1 MSGNNSTTMPLVSII
16 MNCYN
21 GEKYLEEA
29 IDSVLAQSYS
39 NWELVFWD
47 NQSSDESAEI
57 FKKYNDSRLKYF
69 FADAHTLLG
78 EARNKAVL
86 KGKGDWIAFLD
97 CDDLWVNTK
106 LEKQLDLINS
116 SKKLIGLVYTKTEY
130 FCENSVVILPGNRE
144 SLPTGDIFL
153 DLIQDNFISLSSA
166 LINKKVFYEL
176 GTIDS
181 TLNQAEE
188 YNIFVK
194 IAYKYPI
201 LVSDEILTKY
211 RIHDNNLSISQKDL
225 AFIESIKT
233 LEIFK
238 SDSRTIVGLN
248 YWSSLF
254 LLSSVVRMKI
264 SKDVIL
270 YFLKYGSVI
279 KLINLG
285 WRFFKYRF
293 LKNDFINRYS
303 NGK

>member
-29 IDSVLAQSYS
+29 IDSVLVQSYS

-69 FADAHTLLG
+69 FADSHTLLG

-116 SKKLIGLVYTKTEY
+116 SKKIIGLVYTNTEY
-130 FCENSVVILPGNRE
+130 FCENSVVIHPQNRE

-166 LINKKVFYEL
+166 LINKKVFYEQ

-188 YNIFVK
+188 YDIFVK
-194 IAYKYPI
+194 IAHKYPI
-201 LVSDEILTKY
+201 LVADEKLTRY

-238 SDSRTIVGLN
+238 SDSRALVGLN

-279 KLINLG
+279 KLIKLG
-285 WRFFKYRF
+285 WSFFKYR
-293 LKNDFINRYS
+293 LK
-303 NGK
+303 K